1 MNDPEQASLSWPQTN
16 TVDACLRH
24 GSQRLALGKTPNSSR
39 LDAEL
44 LLCHALGW
52 TKTQLHTR
60 ITDPVTP
67 AQLHDYWYLVKQR
80 ELGVPIAYLLGWKEF
95 YSRHFWV
102 RPGVLVPRPETE
114 LLVEQTLALL
124 NHSPG
129 PTQTLDLCCGTG
141 CIGITLVLETLT
153 GSVVCS
159 DIDPEALSQARENAR
174 FYGVQDRL
182 SLIESDL
189 FENLSGLKFDLIVSN
204 PPYIGT
210 EFGPPPEPWVEEH
223 EPHHALFSGP
233 DGGNHL
239 KQIVERAPEHLIEGG
254 SLIVECAPF
263 QAEKVEAWL
272 EARGFTQTALWHDLS
287 GLPRGVSGRW
297 EGHSTNE

>member
-1 MNDPEQASLSWPQTN
+1 MDS
-16 TVDACLRH
+16 CLRE
-24 GSQRLALGKTPNSSR
+24 GCQRLGTGKAPGSSR

-44 LLCHALGW
+44 LLCHTLGW
-52 TKTQLHTR
+52 SKTQLHTR
-60 ITDPVTP
+60 ITDPISRNHLEEY
-67 AQLHDYWYLVKQR
+67 QKLVKER
-80 ELGVPIAYLLGWKEF
+80 ERGVPIAYLLGWKEF

-114 LLVEQTLALL
+114 LLVERALALL

-153 GSVVCS
+153 GSVICS
-159 DIDPEALSQARENAR
+159 DIDLQALKQTRENAD

-182 SLIESDL
+182 SVLESDL
-189 FENLSGLKFDLIVSN
+189 FENLSGKKFDLIVSN

-210 EFGPPPEPWVEEH
+210 EFGPRPEPWVEEH
-223 EPHHALFSGP
+223 EPHLALFSGL
-233 DGGNHL
+233 DGGQHL
-239 KQIVERAPEHLIEGG
+239 ERIVERAPEYLIEGG

-263 QAEKVEAWL
+263 QAEKVEAWM
-272 EARGFTQTALWHDLS
+272 ESRGFTQTALWHDLS

-297 EGHSTNE
+297 EGHSSYD